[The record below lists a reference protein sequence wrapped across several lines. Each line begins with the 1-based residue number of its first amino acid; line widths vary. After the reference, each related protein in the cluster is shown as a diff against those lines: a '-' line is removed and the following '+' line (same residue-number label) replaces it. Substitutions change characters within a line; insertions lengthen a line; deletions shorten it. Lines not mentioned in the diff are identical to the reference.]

1 MRLRFVLLSR
11 PHILPV
17 KGAEAMQAE
26 ARAVLPRNTRSILAN
41 KSSKGCVCAGQE
53 QVGERMPPDA
63 PCVDG
68 KIVRGPN
75 GGPSHKQTGS
85 RGRLSCALDDAIV
98 TLFEEERRTRGL
110 TISKLVSIILWNR
123 YGCPK
128 LSFEK

>member
-1 MRLRFVLLSR
+1 MRLCD
-11 PHILPV
+11 
-17 KGAEAMQAE
+17 
-26 ARAVLPRNTRSILAN
+26 VLPSIANIPQGKGVHVMQSETQAILTRHKRPQPATS
-41 KSSKGCVCAGQE
+41 SSKDSTCGSQE
-53 QVGERMPPDA
+53 KAGERMPPAA

-85 RGRLSCALDDAIV
+85 RGRLSCVLDDALV
-98 TLFEEERRTRGL
+98 SLFEEERRTRGL

-128 LSFEK
+128 LSFE